1 MDANRP
7 KASRPET
14 MFFPTKADSGGN
26 DSVSITPVERTK
38 DVAAPTT
45 HTKSNPTTLPKT
57 KPPTKPLVKF
67 RKRKRN
73 SEISTSSLQT
83 LSEDPWSVYIKG
95 IEIFPRKGIFLAQNR
110 EDKMELV
117 HIQQLKAEPASI
129 QSLVKTVNDLS
140 YRSFPRLLCHYQHED
155 HSFLVWEPVECSLSQ
170 VLGSKYVLSETEIAS
185 IVWPILIGIRYLR
198 DCDRALATLT
208 NDEVLFTGSGGVRIA
223 GVERSCRIDP
233 EDMNAA
239 TLKLTALS
247 EIVKRLI
254 KKNEKF
260 DPDFPWSA
268 EARNLPQRLD
278 TVELDEL
285 MLVSRP
291 DHMRRSKLSNQ
302 DGFFASLKGE
312 AELKLMVNI
321 VNKTSHYDI
330 NFPARS

>member
-1 MDANRP
+1 MDVNHP
-7 KASRPET
+7 KATRPET
-14 MFFPTKADSGGN
+14 LLLPTKADFGGN
-26 DSVSITPVERTK
+26 DSASTAPVERTK
-38 DVAAPTT
+38 EVAAPTT
-45 HTKSNPTTLPKT
+45 LTKSNPTTLPKT
-57 KPPTKPLVKF
+57 KPPAQLVKF
-67 RKRKRN
+67 RKRKRK
-73 SEISTSSLQT
+73 SELPTSSLET
-83 LSEDPWSVYIKG
+83 LSENPWSVYIKG

-117 HIQQLKAEPASI
+117 HIQQLKAEPTSI
-129 QSLVKTVNDLS
+129 QSLIKTVNGLS
-140 YRSFPRLLCHYQHED
+140 YRSFPQLLCHYQYED

-247 EIVKRLI
+247 EIVKRLM

-260 DPDFPWSA
+260 DSDFSWSA
-268 EARNLPQRLD
+268 EARNLPHRLD
-278 TVELDEL
+278 TVEVDEL
-285 MLVSRP
+285 ML
-291 DHMRRSKLSNQ
+291 

-321 VNKTSHYDI
+321 VNKTSHYDV
-330 NFPARS
+330 NFPARN